1 MAIKFAL
8 KMGGEN
14 VRTMEEL
21 RAAFA
26 ILEAVEYVENGKLV
40 KWLKNHDEGALAQQ
54 VEALDP
60 EDDAMPRKLCK
71 LIGVPYDEAAYQA
84 ALEAKDQDGIVRVAY
99 TGCELSK
106 ATLQKIKDLGYEVT
120 DSRSFKI
127 LIVGDMNTNDKKAQ
141 IARSKGIPMML
152 EIDFLQ
158 KVEVPGKQA
167 KDTSKV
173 TVDNMGTDKTE
184 DDATSGYGDEYG
196 EWYDRWYNEH
206 CKDISR
212 YIHKISTS
220 TAAESTSKVDK
231 TKDDGQW
238 RGKYNTPAQTK
249 TTEGEETLNQILKEV
264 STNKSTPRKN
274 EESFYERITP
284 KDPGKYI
291 PWLHGAFAWTSVL

>member
-26 ILEAVEYVENGKLV
+26 VLEAVEYVENGKLV

-60 EDDAMPRKLCK
+60 EDDAMPRKLCE
-71 LIGVPYDEAAYQA
+71 LIGVPYDAAAYQA
-84 ALEAKDQDGIVRVAY
+84 ALEAKVQDGIVRVAY

-141 IARSKGIPMML
+141 IARAKGIPMML

-173 TVDNMGTDKTE
+173 TVDNMETNKTE
-184 DDATSGYGDEYG
+184 DKHTRTQKIIQKIDMNKCRASDIVVEAT
-196 EWYDRWYNEH
+196 
-206 CKDISR
+206 KDNDP
-212 YIHKISTS
+212 T
-220 TAAESTSKVDK
+220 TTTVESTTKVVK
-231 TKDDGQW
+231 TKDDGAW
-238 RGKYNTPAQTK
+238 RGKYNTPAPEPSCDPYDVIFK
-249 TTEGEETLNQILKEV
+249 TFKIFN
-264 STNKSTPRKN
+264 R
-274 EESFYERITP
+274 
-284 KDPGKYI
+284 
-291 PWLHGAFAWTSVL
+291 